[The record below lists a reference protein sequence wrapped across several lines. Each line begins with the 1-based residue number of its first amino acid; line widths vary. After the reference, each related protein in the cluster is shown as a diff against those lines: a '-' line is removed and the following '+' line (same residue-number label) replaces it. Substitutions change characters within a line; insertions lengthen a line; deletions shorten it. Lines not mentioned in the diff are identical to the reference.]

1 MKKKVISDEI
11 FYNLSCNILH
21 LVDHNRI
28 VLVGVRHGNPDRI
41 YPFTMLSLY
50 NFYAESNRG
59 PQYAGRFS
67 QKKFTEALQLGRDPR
82 VLAAE
87 ISAEGRLAAAVPVA
101 TVPFDYV
108 AWLLSIGARIWFP
121 CTSFSFFFA

>member
-1 MKKKVISDEI
+1 MKKKIISYEI

-28 VLVGVRHGNPDRI
+28 VWEGVRHGNPDRI
-41 YPFTMLSLY
+41 YLFTMLSLN
-50 NFYAESNRG
+50 NFYPESNRG
-59 PQYAGRFS
+59 PQYAGL
-67 QKKFTEALQLGRDPR
+67 ARDPR

-108 AWLLSIGARIWFP
+108 AWLLSIGARMLFP
-121 CTSFSFFFA
+121 CTSFYFFFT